1 MQLSDFTHFVQIGG
15 VFLMTT
21 PKLMEGKEMI
31 NTKVTFLQTRNKPLM
46 DFQAKEL
53 DFLLRV
59 LSAVQQELDS
69 RNPFLQ

>member
-1 MQLSDFTHFVQIGG
+1 
-15 VFLMTT
+15 MTT

-46 DFQAKEL
+46 DFQANEL

-69 RNPFLQ
+69 RKPFLQ